1 MKAKFV
7 ELFWREIKMRS
18 VFAISAVFVA
28 LCATPAAA
36 RDYPWCAK
44 TSSNGFNGDCSF
56 TSYRQ
61 CMATV
66 SGQRGECMQNPRL
79 IFKQARIRRNR
90 PSSGDW
96 QNDGWQDNGRN

>member
-1 MKAKFV
+1 
-7 ELFWREIKMRS
+7 MRM
-18 VFAISAVFVA
+18 VIAISAVLTA

-44 TSSNGFNGDCSF
+44 TITNGFNGDCSF

-66 SGQRGECMQNPRL
+66 SGQRGECAQNPRL
-79 IFKQARIRRNR
+79 LFDQDRGRRYR
-90 PSSGDW
+90 R
-96 QNDGWQDNGRN
+96 DGGPDNHW